1 MHALYSINHLNWNS
15 FKWSQLIFNFLT
27 VWFAPP
33 SDRFNRSVP
42 DVCPSISTNHF
53 INWLLDFLMTR
64 GDTTKIEYMPY
75 RQHWLRYFPVTSVIL
90 PEATENWIVV
100 INQEKISQE
109 KLGWN
114 RLNTG
119 TNSVTQKLVTRYQL
133 TVATELY
140 SINYSTWSK
149 FY

>member
-1 MHALYSINHLNWNS
+1 MHALYSINHQNWNS